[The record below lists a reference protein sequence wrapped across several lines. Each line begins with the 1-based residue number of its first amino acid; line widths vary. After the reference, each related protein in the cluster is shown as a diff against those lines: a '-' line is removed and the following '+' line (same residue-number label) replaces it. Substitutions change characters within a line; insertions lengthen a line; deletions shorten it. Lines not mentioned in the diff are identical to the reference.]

1 MMDNKSLS
9 NVEIK
14 DTDQGTVE
22 AVFST
27 FDCIDNDGDV
37 TRANAFEDG
46 AKVLISAYNH
56 KTWEGSLPVG
66 KGRIRVEGNR
76 ALLKGQFFMDTQQG
90 RDTFKVVKSL
100 ADEGLG
106 EWSYGFSVEDSEQGE
121 FEGKSARIL
130 KKLKVFEV
138 SPVVKAAG
146 VGVQT
151 LAVKAKDPKKK
162 PKDEDDDEKNPKKKP
177 PYGDD
182 EEEEEEEEDDD
193 KKPKK
198 KPVKRDFSAEERR
211 RLADSGKAMPDGSFP
226 IVNREDLTNAIRLAG
241 KASNPGKARAHIRRR
256 ARALGAESAIPDD
269 WKMLYE
275 TPSLKEEIDWVV
287 DAAHSVIE
295 STERVVALRAKHDD
309 QLSNVNRDS
318 LVGLREVLSKLDD
331 VLAAN
336 TETKEDATAE
346 YLRYVALNLED
357 YND

>member
-1 MMDNKSLS
+1 MDSKKMSS
-9 NVEIK
+9 VQIK
-14 DTDQGTVE
+14 NADEGRVE

-27 FDCIDNDGDV
+27 FGVIDHDGDM
-37 TRANAFEDG
+37 TEPSAFEHG
-46 AKVLISAYNH
+46 SKVLISAYNH
-56 KTWEGSLPVG
+56 KSWEGALPAG
-66 KGRIRVEGNR
+66 KGTIEVTASGAR
-76 ALLKGQFFMDTQQG
+76 LKGQFFMNTQHG
-90 RDTFKVVKSL
+90 RDTFETVKAL
-100 ADEGLG
+100 AADGLG
-106 EWSYGFSVEDSEQGE
+106 DWSYGFEVKESDREDH
-121 FEGKSARIL
+121 EGKSVRVL

-138 SPVVKAAG
+138 SPVIKGAG
-146 VGVQT
+146 IGTQT
-151 LAVKAKDPKKK
+151 LAVKADPKKK

-318 LVGLREVLSKLDD
+318 LVGLREVLSKLDE